1 MKYKIIN
8 LKEDQPTVELA
19 LALLEIEIEMAR
31 REGIVALKVI
41 HGYGSHGVGGEIKR
55 ALNRWL
61 IMAKRRHF
69 ISEYV
74 KGEQWTASEV
84 AEKIKKHCP
93 EVLGDSELYFA
104 NAGVTVILI

>member
-1 MKYKIIN
+1 MKYKTLN
-8 LKEDQPTVELA
+8 LKENQPTVELA
-19 LALLEIEIEMAR
+19 LALLEIEIEMSR

-55 ALNRWL
+55 ALSRWL
-61 IMAKRRHF
+61 VIAKRRGF
-69 ISEYV
+69 IKEYV

-84 AEKIKKHCP
+84 AEKIKKQCP
-93 EVLGDSELYFA
+93 EVMGDNELYFA